1 MPLSVSMERMERCIP
16 ISEAHTGLWTEWPL
30 ICLNL
35 KGEHMVGVSRLLM
48 LIPMIG
54 MQVITIS
61 NLNGIDLAPGCCNW
75 TPRPSLP
82 GSPELSLIRFLS
94 LSFAFLS
101 LTRFLSFFLCHSAL
115 TLSLSLSPSTKPGCV
130 FFERK
135 AIVSP
140 CLSPTCYNS
149 QPSHGITASLH
160 PPESSCVCLF
170 WGFVFWFLF
179 WF

>member
-1 MPLSVSMERMERCIP
+1 MTYYGSYRNTICSRWPRLARDAILSAVSYSLYQHVPLSVSMERMERCIP
-16 ISEAHTGLWTEWPL
+16 LSEAHTGLWTEWPL

-82 GSPELSLIRFLS
+82 GSPKLSLIRFLS

-101 LTRFLSFFLCHSAL
+101 LTRFFSFFLCHSAL
-115 TLSLSLSPSTKPGCV
+115 TLSLSRSPSTKPGGV
-130 FFERK
+130 F
-135 AIVSP
+135 
-140 CLSPTCYNS
+140 
-149 QPSHGITASLH
+149 
-160 PPESSCVCLF
+160 
-170 WGFVFWFLF
+170 
-179 WF
+179 